1 MVLGGSLER
10 QMCRLTGVLSSA
22 CNRDGWEETILPQ
35 AVEAYNRGKR
45 GTTLAPIPLP
55 SAEYQYPISLWYSKP
70 SGRPAR
76 IPTRTRCRICFGQ
89 HLTTSCEGKVCEP
102 TEAQRQSL
110 MRYRAVLGI
119 PWWKA
124 MIALLIQD
132 CEAALREEEF
142 ITACSTEGSTLPM
155 IHFEVREL
163 PDEETPTPAYL
174 NWTAQR
180 ISEIQRNAE
189 SQRRRKIEP
198 VSVVLPEFKHS
209 DPPGAQGLLRCVTN
223 EHCVSK
229 SPARAEDG
237 KERRMSGNGARLARP
252 TRVRRPSPHPMAAA
266 RRRRSRRRRR
276 SERGLDLRHRL
287 QRDWGSAHSQS
298 PDRGEI
304 IAPRQSVPEEL
315 SEGDQRSRSWS
326 PSPR

>member
-1 MVLGGSLER
+1 
-10 QMCRLTGVLSSA
+10 
-22 CNRDGWEETILPQ
+22 
-35 AVEAYNRGKR
+35 
-45 GTTLAPIPLP
+45 
-55 SAEYQYPISLWYSKP
+55 
-70 SGRPAR
+70 
-76 IPTRTRCRICFGQ
+76 
-89 HLTTSCEGKVCEP
+89 
-102 TEAQRQSL
+102 
-110 MRYRAVLGI
+110 
-119 PWWKA
+119 

-132 CEAALREEEF
+132 CEMALKEGEF

-229 SPARAEDG
+229 NPARAEDG
-237 KERRMSGNGARLARP
+237 EERRASGNGARPARP

-276 SERGLDLRHRL
+276 SERGMDLRHRL
-287 QRDWGSAHSQS
+287 QRDRRSAHSQS
-298 PDRGEI
+298 PDRGEV
-304 IAPRQSVPEEL
+304 IARRQSVPEEP
-315 SEGDQRSRSWS
+315 SVGDQRSRSWS

>member
-10 QMCRLTGVLSSA
+10 QMCSLTGVLSSA
-22 CNRDGWEETILPQ
+22 CNRDGWEETTLPK
-35 AVEAYNRGKR
+35 AMEAYNRGKR
-45 GTTLAPIPLP
+45 GTTLAPTPLP
-55 SAEYQYPISLWYSKP
+55 SAARQYPISLWYSKP

-76 IPTRTRCRICFGQ
+76 VPTHTRCRICFGR
-89 HLTTSCEGKVCEP
+89 HLATLCEGEVCEP

-132 CEAALREEEF
+132 CETALREEEF

-155 IHFEVREL
+155 IYFEVREM

-180 ISEIQRNAE
+180 ISEIQRSAE
-189 SQRRRKIEP
+189 SQRRRKTEP
-198 VSVVLPEFKHS
+198 VSVVLPEFKHN
-209 DPPGAQGLLRCVTN
+209 DPPEAQGLLRCVTN

-229 SPARAEDG
+229 NSVRAGDG
-237 KERRMSGNGARLARP
+237 EERRVSGSGARLARP

-266 RRRRSRRRRR
+266 RRRQSRRRRR
-276 SERGLDLRHRL
+276 SERGMDLRHRL
-287 QRDWGSAHSQS
+287 QRDRRDAHSPS
-298 PDRGEI
+298 PDREEVV
-304 IAPRQSVPEEL
+304 ARRQSVPEE
-315 SEGDQRSRSWS
+315 SSVDDQRSRSWS